1 MHVTNAAAEPNDF
14 GHRKT
19 IINVREITILLRDRV
34 VAQQVFHDT

>member
-19 IINVREITILLRDRV
+19 IINVREITIFI
-34 VAQQVFHDT
+34 A